1 LRPKLAKFGNY
12 QRPVT
17 PNKPSAA
24 RQPRVV
30 DLHLKPGYN
39 QGDAVDRQL
48 ARFRGEMDSAIRAGA
63 AEIVFIHGVGIGR
76 LKDEIRRI
84 IADDYPSCRC
94 HDAPFRRFGVGGA
107 TMIIIK
113 HRNPGDI

>member
-1 LRPKLAKFGNY
+1 LRPKLAIFDNY
-12 QRPVT
+12 LRPVT
-17 PNKPSAA
+17 PDKTSAA

-30 DLHLKPGYN
+30 DLHLKRGYN

-63 AEIVFIHGVGIGR
+63 TEIVFIHGVGIGR

-84 IADDYPSCRC
+84 IAEDYPSCSC
-94 HDAPFRRFGVGGA
+94 QDAPFRRFGVGGA
-107 TMIIIK
+107 TLILIS
-113 HRNPGDI
+113 HR